1 MAVPVDRTME
11 ALAVLERAL
20 AKIGK
25 APVAFA
31 CRYAVASPGLLAFQ
45 QFPRSA
51 IIDIDGLEGKSTRR
65 MMAAG
70 VAAMRHASIPHAE
83 HWGKINQ
90 LTAQSVRDSY
100 GGKLET
106 WMKARTDLLDRE
118 GEYVFGN
125 AFLDRLGMTSAQ
137 L

>member
-1 MAVPVDRTME
+1 VPADRTEE
-11 ALAVLERAL
+11 ALTVLESAL
-20 AKIGK
+20 AATGK

-31 CRYAVASPGLLAFQ
+31 CRYCVESPGLLAFQ
-45 QFPRSA
+45 RFPRTA
-51 IIDIDGLEGKSTRR
+51 IIDIDGLEGKATRR

-70 VAAMRHASIPHAE
+70 IAAMRAAGIPHAE

-100 GGKLET
+100 GPRLEA
-106 WMKARTDLLDRE
+106 WMKARTDLLDRD
-118 GEYVFGN
+118 GEYVFGS
-125 AFLDRLGMTSAQ
+125 AFLDRLGMTSPQ